1 MDNKKAILIGSGIL
15 AFSIVV
21 YIVIKKFNKSNR
33 QPQRQLKCP
42 TGYIPTGGKCKKTST
57 NLPDDA
63 IDYGDYTEYYDYY
76 DYYTEYYDEST
87 DVTPSTTIVK
97 TKSGA
102 RLRKE
107 PNTNSE
113 IIKTYEIGVDLVV
126 VGESSKS
133 DGVWYNVQEKSS
145 ISSADVKRQGWM
157 RSDVVND
164 YFADERS

>member
-21 YIVIKKFNKSNR
+21 YIVIKFNKRNS
-33 QPQRQLKCP
+33 QPQVFRCP
-42 TGYIPTGGKCKKTST
+42 TGYTPANNKCVKTSNT
-57 NLPDDA
+57 P
-63 IDYGDYTEYYDYY
+63 IYYGDVIEYEDVVSIYDDSTIY
-76 DYYTEYYDEST
+76 DGIDTVSDGNS
-87 DVTPSTTIVK
+87 PTIVK

-145 ISSADVKRQGWM
+145 ISSEDVKRQGWM
-157 RSDVVND
+157 RSDVVKD
-164 YFADERS
+164 FFANERS